1 MVSRSKEEQNDEGVE
16 LGVIG
21 DQRLKEKNLVFAVKE
36 LSVRERRL
44 FSTRET
50 SSAKVQ
56 SGGIWKRSEAPCSGL
71 QLKIGYSLLYQG

>member
-1 MVSRSKEEQNDEGVE
+1 MVSRSREKQGDEGVE

-21 DQRLKEKNLVFAVKE
+21 GRLKEKNLVFAVKE
-36 LSVRERRL
+36 LLVRERGL

-50 SSAKVQ
+50 SSARMR

-71 QLKIGYSLLYQG
+71 QLKVGNSVLYQG

>member
-1 MVSRSKEEQNDEGVE
+1 MVSRSREKWSNEGVE

-44 FSTRET
+44 FSTKKISFIR
-50 SSAKVQ
+50 VR
-56 SGGIWKRSEAPCSGL
+56 SGGIWKRSEAPCGGL
-71 QLKIGYSLLYQG
+71 QLKICQER